1 MGIGRKIMTSI
12 AIWIAMLIGKRVIR
26 RVGKRR

>member
-12 AIWIAMLIGKRVIR
+12 VIWIAMLIGKRVIR
-26 RVGKRR
+26 RVGKR